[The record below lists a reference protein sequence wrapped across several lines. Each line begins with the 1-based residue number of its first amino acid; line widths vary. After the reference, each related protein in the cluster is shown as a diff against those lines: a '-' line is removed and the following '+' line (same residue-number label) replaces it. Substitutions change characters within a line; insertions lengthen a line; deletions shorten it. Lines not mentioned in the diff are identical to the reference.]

1 MNSSNK
7 NIVLL
12 GMGHTNLEIIR
23 LWESSAIKNY
33 NLICISDYVISSYS
47 GMLPGVIAG
56 YFGEDE
62 MTVDLINL
70 ASKSNAQLVQ
80 DETIGLDLKK
90 KQLILKNTRPVEFE
104 ILSIGVGSTI
114 KDLGTNSENQIIQ
127 IKPMQTFLKR
137 LDVKLL
143 DLINKENKTPNVVI
157 LGGGAAGIE
166 IAFSIKRK
174 LETDLKFNNSN
185 ISVVDSYKILG
196 ANLNKRTRK
205 IINRLFSENKIEVYS
220 NQVIISFEN
229 GYLISKSNQKI
240 PADLVI
246 STTGAEPLDL
256 LAKLNLPLSKDG
268 FISTKSTLRSVSDL
282 PIFAV
287 GDCGSIINQEVP
299 KAGVYAVKE
308 APILWGNIN
317 AVINNQELKEYFPQ
331 NNFLKIIN
339 TSNGRAILEY
349 KFLTFYGSWCN
360 KLKTYIDKKFIRKY
374 Q

>member
-12 GMGHTNLEIIR
+12 GMGHTNLEILR

-33 NLICISDYVISSYS
+33 NLICISDYLISSYS

-70 ASKSNAQLVQ
+70 TSKSNAQLIQ
-80 DETIGLDLKK
+80 DETIGLDLKI

-205 IINRLFSENKIEVYS
+205 IINRLFSENKIEVYTERS
-220 NQVIISFEN
+220 
-229 GYLISKSNQKI
+229 
-240 PADLVI
+240 
-246 STTGAEPLDL
+246 LD
-256 LAKLNLPLSKDG
+256 
-268 FISTKSTLRSVSDL
+268 FR
-282 PIFAV
+282 F
-287 GDCGSIINQEVP
+287 
-299 KAGVYAVKE
+299 
-308 APILWGNIN
+308 
-317 AVINNQELKEYFPQ
+317 
-331 NNFLKIIN
+331 
-339 TSNGRAILEY
+339 Y
-349 KFLTFYGSWCN
+349 KGL
-360 KLKTYIDKKFIRKY
+360 
-374 Q
+374 